1 MVGVGSGFMV
11 GETMQEPISQFLHHY
26 LAQAIT
32 TEAYL
37 RSQVYVLPIYRETAL
52 VFDQTKAHV
61 CLLFQLRQ
69 RFVITLEC
77 MYLSR
82 FYRNLKFN
90 YTSGSISSD
99 RNWTGFRNQT
109 DYSYGRSLPFSFF
122 VPENSFIETKY
133 KRKSHGNQLKQSLG
147 KNISVSVSIS
157 NV

>member
-52 VFDQTKAHV
+52 VFDQTKAHA

-69 RFVITLEC
+69 R
-77 MYLSR
+77 LSER
-82 FYRNLKFN
+82 YNARV
-90 YTSGSISSD
+90 Y
-99 RNWTGFRNQT
+99 
-109 DYSYGRSLPFSFF
+109 
-122 VPENSFIETKY
+122 
-133 KRKSHGNQLKQSLG
+133 
-147 KNISVSVSIS
+147 VSIPVLS
-157 NV
+157 ESQVQLYFRFNFFRPELDRV